1 MTSLRTIGVCLVLAT
16 SACQP
21 QQQQG
26 SSSAHPASQPR
37 SSAAATAKTPLP
49 PQCDNIP
56 LQMSAITANSDLQSL
71 SVVNLALKRCV
82 PLVKMDTRKLWLEA
96 SWDMYQRFLK
106 LGGNSKN
113 SLVWD
118 EFSGI
123 LEGYPDE
130 SSEDKQARLQRQA
143 ELWPRLTPRMQQM
156 SLWQGKEY
164 IDNYY
169 IGEGEMALRRHPR
182 FIVDIFSPYL
192 PEDEQVFSRQLAK
205 ENTTLTTN
213 DAALVIPWSEVSNRA
228 LFWERYLKRYPKSP
242 YVKQAQFLFQWY
254 QAILFQG
261 LDNTPVLEADAK
273 QLNISADAMA
283 VHQALTKKTGS
294 SMAAKS
300 SELIQWLQ
308 QQQQR
313 WPQMSASEHAGFT
326 AQRQQLYK
334 KLKVGFPN
342 PVSAGKNSHYDC
354 FTDALCHISKG

>member
-1 MTSLRTIGVCLVLAT
+1 MTSLRYFGVLLVLA
-16 SACQP
+16 SAACQP
-21 QQQQG
+21 NQQNQ
-26 SSSAHPASQPR
+26 AASQPTTHGNHAA
-37 SSAAATAKTPLP
+37 SAPKSPLP

-71 SVVNLALKRCV
+71 SVLNLALKRCV
-82 PLVKMDTRKLWLEA
+82 PLVNMETRKLWLDA

-106 LGGNSKN
+106 LGGDSKTAM
-113 SLVWD
+113 VWD

-169 IGEGEMALRRHPR
+169 IGEGEMALRRHPQ
-182 FIVDIFSPYL
+182 FVTDIFSPYL
-192 PEDEQVFSRQLAK
+192 PEDEQVFTRQLAK

-228 LFWERYLKRYPKSP
+228 LFWERYLKRYPDSP
-242 YVKQAQFLFQWY
+242 YAKQAEYLFQWY

-261 LDNTPVLEADAK
+261 LDNTPVLEFDEK

-283 VHQALTKKTGS
+283 VHQLLSTKTGS
-294 SMAAKS
+294 RLAAKS
-300 SELIQWLQ
+300 SAFIQWLQ
-308 QQQQR
+308 QQQQH
-313 WPQMSASEHAGFT
+313 W
-326 AQRQQLYK
+326 QQLSPDERTDFDKRLQNEQK
-334 KLKVGFPN
+334 KLKVSFPA
-342 PVSAGKNSHYDC
+342 PVSAGKNSHFDC
-354 FTDALCHISKG
+354 FTDALCHPIKG

>member
-1 MTSLRTIGVCLVLAT
+1 MTSLRYIGILLVLA
-16 SACQP
+16 SAACQP
-21 QQQQG
+21 NQQNQ
-26 SSSAHPASQPR
+26 AASQP
-37 SSAAATAKTPLP
+37 STHANHAAPASRTPLP

-82 PLVKMDTRKLWLEA
+82 PLVKTETRELWLDA

-106 LGGNSKN
+106 LGGDSKTAM
-113 SLVWD
+113 VWD

-169 IGEGEMALRRHPR
+169 IGEGEMALRRHPQ
-182 FIVDIFSPYL
+182 FVTDIFSPYL
-192 PEDEQVFSRQLAK
+192 PEAEQVFTRQLAK

-228 LFWERYLKRYPKSP
+228 LFWERYLKRYPDSP
-242 YVKQAQFLFQWY
+242 YAKQAEFLFQWY

-261 LDNTPVLEADAK
+261 LDNTPVVEFDEK

-283 VHQALTKKTGS
+283 VHQLLSTKKDS
-294 SMAAKS
+294 RLAAKS
-300 SELIQWLQ
+300 STFIQWLQ
-308 QQQQR
+308 QQQQH
-313 WPQMSASEHAGFT
+313 W
-326 AQRQQLYK
+326 QQLSPKERTDFGKQLQSEQK
-334 KLKVGFPN
+334 KLKVSFPT
-342 PVSAGKNSHYDC
+342 PVSAGKNSHFDC
-354 FTDALCHISKG
+354 FTDALCHPIKG

>member
-1 MTSLRTIGVCLVLAT
+1 MTSLRYFGVLLVLA
-16 SACQP
+16 SAACQP
-21 QQQQG
+21 NQQNQ
-26 SSSAHPASQPR
+26 AASQPEAHANHTA
-37 SSAAATAKTPLP
+37 SAPKSPLP

-71 SVVNLALKRCV
+71 SVLNLALKRCV
-82 PLVKMDTRKLWLEA
+82 PLVNMETRKLWLDA

-106 LGGNSKN
+106 LGGDSKTAM
-113 SLVWD
+113 VWD

-169 IGEGEMALRRHPR
+169 IGEGEMALRRHPQ
-182 FIVDIFSPYL
+182 FVTDIFSPYL
-192 PEDEQVFSRQLAK
+192 PEDEQVFTRQLAK

-228 LFWERYLKRYPKSP
+228 LFWERYLKRYPDSP
-242 YVKQAQFLFQWY
+242 YAKQAEYLFQWY

-261 LDNTPVLEADAK
+261 LDNTPVLEFDEK

-283 VHQALTKKTGS
+283 VHQLLSTKTDS
-294 SMAAKS
+294 RLAAKS
-300 SELIQWLQ
+300 SAFIQWLQ
-308 QQQQR
+308 QQQQH
-313 WPQMSASEHAGFT
+313 W
-326 AQRQQLYK
+326 QQLSPDERTGFDKRLQSEQK
-334 KLKVGFPN
+334 KLKVAFPA
-342 PVSAGKNSHYDC
+342 PVSAGKNSHFDC
-354 FTDALCHISKG
+354 FTDALCHPIKG

>member
-1 MTSLRTIGVCLVLAT
+1 MTSLRYFGVLLVLA
-16 SACQP
+16 SAACQP
-21 QQQQG
+21 NQQNQ
-26 SSSAHPASQPR
+26 AASQPTTHANHTA
-37 SSAAATAKTPLP
+37 SAPKSPLP

-71 SVVNLALKRCV
+71 SVLNLALKRCV
-82 PLVKMDTRKLWLEA
+82 PLVNMETRKLWLDA

-106 LGGNSKN
+106 LGGDSKTAM
-113 SLVWD
+113 VWD

-169 IGEGEMALRRHPR
+169 IGEGEMALRRHPQ
-182 FIVDIFSPYL
+182 FVTDIFSPYL
-192 PEDEQVFSRQLAK
+192 PEDEQVFTRQLAK

-228 LFWERYLKRYPKSP
+228 LFWERYLKRYPDSP
-242 YVKQAQFLFQWY
+242 YAKQAEYLFQWY

-261 LDNTPVLEADAK
+261 LDNTPVLEFDEK

-283 VHQALTKKTGS
+283 VHQLLSTKTDS
-294 SMAAKS
+294 RLAAKS
-300 SELIQWLQ
+300 SAFIQWLQ
-308 QQQQR
+308 KQQQH
-313 WPQMSASEHAGFT
+313 W
-326 AQRQQLYK
+326 QQLSPDERTGFDKRLQSEQK
-334 KLKVGFPN
+334 KLKVSFPA
-342 PVSAGKNSHYDC
+342 PVSAGKNSHFDC
-354 FTDALCHISKG
+354 FTDALCHPIKG

>member
-1 MTSLRTIGVCLVLAT
+1 MTSLRYFGVLLVLAST
-16 SACQP
+16 ACQP
-21 QQQQG
+21 SQQNQ
-26 SSSAHPASQPR
+26 AASQPTTHGNHAA
-37 SSAAATAKTPLP
+37 SAPKSPLP

-71 SVVNLALKRCV
+71 SVLNLALKRCV
-82 PLVKMDTRKLWLEA
+82 PLVNMETRKLWLDA

-106 LGGNSKN
+106 LGGDSKTAM
-113 SLVWD
+113 VWD

-169 IGEGEMALRRHPR
+169 IGEGEMALRRHPQ
-182 FIVDIFSPYL
+182 FVTDIFSPYL
-192 PEDEQVFSRQLAK
+192 PEDEQVFTRQLAK

-228 LFWERYLKRYPKSP
+228 LFWERYLKRYPDSP
-242 YVKQAQFLFQWY
+242 YAKQAEYLFQWY

-261 LDNTPVLEADAK
+261 LDNTPVLEFDEK

-283 VHQALTKKTGS
+283 VHQLLSTKS
-294 SMAAKS
+294 DSRLAAKS
-300 SELIQWLQ
+300 SAFIQWLQ
-308 QQQQR
+308 QQQQH
-313 WPQMSASEHAGFT
+313 W
-326 AQRQQLYK
+326 QQLSPDERTGFDKRLQSEQK
-334 KLKVGFPN
+334 KLKVSFPA
-342 PVSAGKNSHYDC
+342 PVSAGKNSHFDC
-354 FTDALCHISKG
+354 FTDALCHPIKG

>member
-1 MTSLRTIGVCLVLAT
+1 MTSLRYFGVLLVLA
-16 SACQP
+16 SAACQP
-21 QQQQG
+21 NQQNQ
-26 SSSAHPASQPR
+26 AASQPTTHGNHAA
-37 SSAAATAKTPLP
+37 SAPKSPLP

-71 SVVNLALKRCV
+71 SVLNLALKRCV
-82 PLVKMDTRKLWLEA
+82 PLVNMETRKLWLDA

-106 LGGNSKN
+106 LGGDSKTAM
-113 SLVWD
+113 VWD

-169 IGEGEMALRRHPR
+169 IGEGEMALRRHPQ
-182 FIVDIFSPYL
+182 FVTDIFSPYL
-192 PEDEQVFSRQLAK
+192 PEDEQVFTRQLAK

-228 LFWERYLKRYPKSP
+228 LFWERYLKRYPDSP
-242 YVKQAQFLFQWY
+242 YAKQAEYLFQWY

-261 LDNTPVLEADAK
+261 LDNTPVLEFDEK

-283 VHQALTKKTGS
+283 VHQLLSTKTDS
-294 SMAAKS
+294 RLAAKS
-300 SELIQWLQ
+300 SAFIQWLQ
-308 QQQQR
+308 QQQQH
-313 WPQMSASEHAGFT
+313 W
-326 AQRQQLYK
+326 QQLSPDERTGFDKRLQSEQK
-334 KLKVGFPN
+334 KLKVSFPA
-342 PVSAGKNSHYDC
+342 PVSAGKNSHFDC
-354 FTDALCHISKG
+354 FTDALCHPIKG

>member
-1 MTSLRTIGVCLVLAT
+1 MAYLRYIGVFLALVAT
-16 SACQP
+16 ACQP
-21 QQQQG
+21 NQQPSQVATH
-26 SSSAHPASQPR
+26 SASQASTNTSP
-37 SSAAATAKTPLP
+37 KTHLP

-71 SVVNLALKRCV
+71 SVLNLALKRCV
-82 PLVKMDTRKLWLEA
+82 PLVNMETRKLWLDA

-106 LGGNSKN
+106 LGGDSKTAM
-113 SLVWD
+113 VWD

-143 ELWPRLTPRMQQM
+143 ELWQRLTPRMQQM

-169 IGEGEMALRRHPR
+169 IGEGEMALRRHPQ
-182 FIVDIFSPYL
+182 FVTDIFSPYL
-192 PEDEQVFSRQLAK
+192 PEDEQVFTRQLAK

-228 LFWERYLKRYPKSP
+228 LFWERYLKRYPDSP
-242 YVKQAQFLFQWY
+242 YAKQAEYLFQWY

-261 LDNTPVLEADAK
+261 LDNTPVLEFDEK

-283 VHQALTKKTGS
+283 VHQLLSTKTDS
-294 SMAAKS
+294 RLAAKS
-300 SELIQWLQ
+300 SAFIQWLQ
-308 QQQQR
+308 QQQQH
-313 WPQMSASEHAGFT
+313 W
-326 AQRQQLYK
+326 QQLSPDERTGFDKRLQSEQK
-334 KLKVGFPN
+334 KLKVSFPA
-342 PVSAGKNSHYDC
+342 PISAGKNSHFDC
-354 FTDALCHISKG
+354 FTDALCHPIKG

>member
-1 MTSLRTIGVCLVLAT
+1 MTSLRYIGILLVLA
-16 SACQP
+16 SAACQP
-21 QQQQG
+21 NQQNQ
-26 SSSAHPASQPR
+26 AASQP
-37 SSAAATAKTPLP
+37 STHANHAAPASRTPLP

-82 PLVKMDTRKLWLEA
+82 PLVKTETRELWLDA

-106 LGGNSKN
+106 LGGDSKTAM
-113 SLVWD
+113 VWD

-169 IGEGEMALRRHPR
+169 IGEGEMALRRHPQ
-182 FIVDIFSPYL
+182 FVTDIFSPYL
-192 PEDEQVFSRQLAK
+192 PEAEQVFTRQLAK

-228 LFWERYLKRYPKSP
+228 LFWERYLKRYPDSP
-242 YVKQAQFLFQWY
+242 YAKQAEFLFQWY

-261 LDNTPVLEADAK
+261 LDNTPVVEFDEK
-273 QLNISADAMA
+273 QLNISPDAMA
-283 VHQALTKKTGS
+283 VHQLLSTKKDS
-294 SMAAKS
+294 RLAAKS
-300 SELIQWLQ
+300 SAFIQWLQ
-308 QQQQR
+308 QQQQH
-313 WPQMSASEHAGFT
+313 W
-326 AQRQQLYK
+326 QQLSPNERSDFGKQLQSEQK
-334 KLKVGFPN
+334 KLKVSFPT
-342 PVSAGKNSHYDC
+342 PVSAGKNSHFDC
-354 FTDALCHISKG
+354 FTDALCHPIKG

>member
-1 MTSLRTIGVCLVLAT
+1 MTSLRYFGVLLVLA
-16 SACQP
+16 SAACQP
-21 QQQQG
+21 NQQNQ
-26 SSSAHPASQPR
+26 AASQP
-37 SSAAATAKTPLP
+37 STHANHAAPASRTPLP

-71 SVVNLALKRCV
+71 SVLNLALKRCV
-82 PLVKMDTRKLWLEA
+82 PLVNMETRKLWLDA

-106 LGGNSKN
+106 LGGDSKTAM
-113 SLVWD
+113 VWD

-169 IGEGEMALRRHPR
+169 IGEGEMALRRHPQ
-182 FIVDIFSPYL
+182 FVTDIFSPYL
-192 PEDEQVFSRQLAK
+192 PEDEQVFTRQLAK

-228 LFWERYLKRYPKSP
+228 LFWERYLKRYPDSP
-242 YVKQAQFLFQWY
+242 YAKQAEYLFQWY

-261 LDNTPVLEADAK
+261 LDNTPVLEFDEK

-283 VHQALTKKTGS
+283 VHQLLSTKTGS
-294 SMAAKS
+294 RLAAKS
-300 SELIQWLQ
+300 SAFIQWLQ
-308 QQQQR
+308 QQQQH
-313 WPQMSASEHAGFT
+313 W
-326 AQRQQLYK
+326 QQLSPDERTGFDKRLQSEQK
-334 KLKVGFPN
+334 KLKVSFPA
-342 PVSAGKNSHYDC
+342 PVSAGKNSHFDC
-354 FTDALCHISKG
+354 FTDALCHPIKG

>member
-1 MTSLRTIGVCLVLAT
+1 MTSLRYFGVLLVLA
-16 SACQP
+16 SAACQP
-21 QQQQG
+21 NQQNQ
-26 SSSAHPASQPR
+26 AASQPATHANHAA
-37 SSAAATAKTPLP
+37 SAPKSPLP

-71 SVVNLALKRCV
+71 SVLNLALKRCV
-82 PLVKMDTRKLWLEA
+82 PLVNMETRKLWLDA

-106 LGGNSKN
+106 LGGDSKTAM
-113 SLVWD
+113 VWD

-169 IGEGEMALRRHPR
+169 IGEGEMALRRHPQ
-182 FIVDIFSPYL
+182 FVTDIFSPYL
-192 PEDEQVFSRQLAK
+192 PEDEQVFTRQLAK

-228 LFWERYLKRYPKSP
+228 LFWERYLKRYPDSP
-242 YVKQAQFLFQWY
+242 YAKQAEYLFQWY

-261 LDNTPVLEADAK
+261 LDNTPVLEFDEK

-283 VHQALTKKTGS
+283 VHQLLSTKTDS
-294 SMAAKS
+294 RLAAKS
-300 SELIQWLQ
+300 SAFIQWLQ
-308 QQQQR
+308 QQQQH
-313 WPQMSASEHAGFT
+313 W
-326 AQRQQLYK
+326 QQLSPDDRTGFDKRLQSEQK
-334 KLKVGFPN
+334 KLKVSFPA
-342 PVSAGKNSHYDC
+342 PVSAGKNSHFDC
-354 FTDALCHISKG
+354 FTDALCHPIKG

>member
-1 MTSLRTIGVCLVLAT
+1 MAYLRYIGVFLALVAT
-16 SACQP
+16 ACQP
-21 QQQQG
+21 NQQQSQVATH
-26 SSSAHPASQPR
+26 SASQASTNTSP
-37 SSAAATAKTPLP
+37 KTHLP

-71 SVVNLALKRCV
+71 TVVNVALKRCV
-82 PLVKMDTRKLWLEA
+82 PLVNMETRKLWLEA

-106 LGGNSKN
+106 LGGNSKTAM
-113 SLVWD
+113 VWD

-130 SSEDKQARLQRQA
+130 SSDDKQARLQRQA

-156 SLWQGKEY
+156 SLWLGKEY

-169 IGEGEMALRRHPR
+169 IGEGEMALRRHPH
-182 FIVDIFSPYL
+182 FITDVFAPYL

-261 LDNTPVLEADAK
+261 LDNTPVLEADDK

-283 VHQALTKKTGS
+283 VHKALTQKTGS

-313 WPQMSASEHAGFT
+313 WPQMNASERAGLA

-334 KLKVGFPN
+334 KLKVAFPS
-342 PVSAGKNSHYDC
+342 PVSAGKSGHYDC